1 MKRLGMIVMAG
12 LLVLGLAQCK
22 KEQPAT
28 PENEGVRI
36 TLNVEG
42 DASTGSA
49 TNGSRANV
57 TPPSI
62 AFENG
67 DQILVASDGHYVG
80 TLTRTGG
87 VFSGDIT
94 DPTPDVPLYFYFLG
108 NKEGTLEAGA
118 TTCTVNISDQSNY
131 PHLPVIAMGKSTMN
145 YSASVDS
152 YSSKLYNKCSLM
164 KFTVT
169 TPSVAP
175 ICITGMNNEVTVNFM
190 QAASDV
196 DNNGFSYSM
205 NMADDGLIK
214 MKGGTGS
221 NTPEAYWAIV
231 LPQGA
236 CDPGTATSIGYT
248 GIRPA
253 IHEISMNQYYS
264 AGIDNVIVTTE
275 DQSKTIN
282 FSTMGDD
289 FEIPDGYRV
298 TGQTQASKKIS
309 IADGAT
315 VVFDNVTIPTDKLQR
330 WAGVTCNGDATI
342 FLKGDNSV
350 TGSFKSYPGIF
361 IGSGYTLTIQGTGS
375 LTAQCSNSS
384 GTAAGIGGG
393 SSKSQ
398 SSCGNIIILGGT
410 VTATG
415 YGNFAG
421 IGSGGNASNNPSCG
435 NITIANTVTQVTATC
450 GSNTTVAIG
459 NPNGTCGTVTFGTQ
473 VMYDGTSWTTT
484 TTPPTDGNYGGL
496 NLAITNSN
504 KTWTLTPVNQ

>member
-67 DQILVASDGHYVG
+67 DQILVASGGHYVG

-190 QAASDV
+190 QAASDA
-196 DNNGFSYSM
+196 DNNGFSYGMSA
-205 NMADDGLIK
+205 ADGGLIK

-421 IGSGGNASNNPSCG
+421 IGSGGSASNNPSCG
-435 NITIANTVTQVTATC
+435 NITIANTVTQVKATC
-450 GSNTTVAIG
+450 GSGTVAIG

>member
-28 PENEGVRI
+28 PENEGNVVMI
-36 TLNVEG
+36 TLNVG
-42 DASTGSA
+42 DGS
-49 TNGSRANV
+49 NGSKANV
-57 TPPSI
+57 NPNSSPMIS
-62 AFENG
+62 FEDG

-152 YSSKLYNKCSLM
+152 YSSKLYNKASLM
-164 KFTVT
+164 KFIVT

-190 QAASDV
+190 QAASDA
-196 DNNGFSYSM
+196 DNNGFSYGM
-205 NMADDGLIK
+205 NAADGGLIK
-214 MKGGTGS
+214 MAGGTGN

-236 CDPGTATSIGYT
+236 CVAGTATSIGYT
-248 GIRPA
+248 GTRPA

-298 TGQTQASKKIS
+298 TGTTQASKKIS
-309 IADGAT
+309 IAEGAT

-330 WAGVTCNGDATI
+330 WAGVTCNGDATV
-342 FLKGDNSV
+342 FLKGNNSV
-350 TGSFKSYPGIF
+350 TGSIASYPGIF
-361 IGSGYTLTIQGTGS
+361 IGSGHTLTIQGTGS
-375 LTAQCSNSS
+375 LTAKCSNTTS

-393 SSKSQ
+393 GSSSQ

-415 YGNFAG
+415 SRNFAG
-421 IGSGGNASNNPSCG
+421 IGSGGSNNPSCG

-450 GSNTTVAIG
+450 GSSTTVAIG

-473 VMYDGTSWTTT
+473 VMYNGTSWTTT

-504 KTWTLTPVNQ
+504 RTWTLTPANQ